1 MEMILVRLYRCGL
14 DISEL
19 CERGLAVLEKIVVGY
34 SDDEAGHDAVKLCG
48 QIVAALGSEVTVV
61 YPYSPL
67 LSSEPAQAAEEA
79 IRAELRALMPDS
91 EMLAHATYHWSSSSW
106 PIHALHSMA
115 SYENAQLIVIGA
127 AREGI
132 AGHLHVDLME
142 RMVHGAPCA
151 VLVAPAG
158 YADRDTGRLRRVG
171 VGYTDSAEGKAALR
185 SGDELAQVFDGELSV
200 IAASGLS
207 LFVRSYAAQAAMVS
221 ELEAETY
228 AATKASLQGAV
239 TELAGGVPVHTQT
252 VEGNAADVL
261 VERSRE
267 LDLLVLGSRAY
278 GPVRHALLGSVSA
291 AVMREAHRPVLVMP
305 RGCEPVAG
313 EPASLEGASASV
325 AAD

>member
-1 MEMILVRLYRCGL
+1 M
-14 DISEL
+14 
-19 CERGLAVLEKIVVGY
+19 LEKIVMGY
-34 SDDEAGHDAVKLCG
+34 SGDEAGHDAVKLCE

-67 LSSEPAQAAEEA
+67 LSSVPAQAAEESV
-79 IRAELRALMPDS
+79 RKELRALVPDS
-91 EMLAHATYHWSSSSW
+91 EVLAHATYHWSSSSW

-115 SYENAQLIVIGA
+115 SYENAQLIVLGA

-132 AGHLHVDLME
+132 AGRLHVGLME

-158 YADRDTGRLRRVG
+158 YADRDSGRLRRVG
-171 VGYTDSAEGKAALR
+171 VGFADSPEGKTALGL
-185 SGDELAQVFDGELSV
+185 GDELAQVFDGELSV

-207 LFVRSYAAQAAMVS
+207 MFVRSYAAQAAMVS

-228 AATKASLQGAV
+228 AATKASLQSAV
-239 TELAGGVPVHTQT
+239 AELSGGVPVQTQT
-252 VEGNAADVL
+252 VEGNPADVL
-261 VERSRE
+261 IEQSRE

-291 AVMREAHRPVLVMP
+291 AVMREAHCPVLVMP
-305 RGCEPVAG
+305 RGCEPAAG

>member
-1 MEMILVRLYRCGL
+1 VKG
-14 DISEL
+14 
-19 CERGLAVLEKIVVGY
+19 GLAMLEKIVVGY
-34 SDDEAGHDAVKLCG
+34 SDDEAGHDAVKLCE
-48 QIVAALGSEVTVV
+48 QIVAALGSDVTVV

-67 LSSEPAQAAEEA
+67 LSSVPAQETEEA
-79 IRAELRALMPDS
+79 IRAELRALVPDS

-132 AGHLHVDLME
+132 AGHLHVGLME

-158 YADRDTGRLRRVG
+158 YVAGEGLRRVG
-171 VGYTDSAEGKAALR
+171 VGYTDSAEAKAALR
-185 SGDELAQVFDGELSV
+185 LGDELAQVFDGDLSV

-228 AATKASLQGAV
+228 AATKASLQSAV
-239 TELAGGVPVHTQT
+239 AALASGVPVHTQT

-261 VERSRE
+261 VKCSRE

-291 AVMREAHRPVLVMP
+291 AVMREAHCPVLVMP
-305 RGCEPVAG
+305 RSCEPVAE
-313 EPASLEGASASV
+313 EPASLEGAAASI

>member
-1 MEMILVRLYRCGL
+1 
-14 DISEL
+14 
-19 CERGLAVLEKIVVGY
+19 VLEKIVVGY
-34 SDDEAGHDAVKLCG
+34 SGDEAGRDAVKLCA
-48 QIVAALGSEVTVV
+48 QLVAALGSEVTVV

-67 LSSEPAQAAEEA
+67 LSSVPAQAAEEGV
-79 IRAELRALMPDS
+79 REELRALVPDS

-115 SYENAQLIVIGA
+115 SYENARLIVIGA

-132 AGHLHVDLME
+132 VGHLHVGLME

-158 YADRDTGRLRRVG
+158 YADHEAGALRRIG
-171 VGYTDSAEGKAALR
+171 VGFTDSAEGRTALGL
-185 SGDELAQVFDGELSV
+185 GDELAQVFDGELSV

-228 AATKASLQGAV
+228 AATKASLQSAV
-239 TELAGGVPVHTQT
+239 AELASGVPVHTQT
-252 VEGNAADVL
+252 VEGDPAEVL
-261 VERSRE
+261 VESSHE

-291 AVMREAHRPVLVMP
+291 AVMREAHCPVLVLP
-305 RGCEPVAG
+305 RGCEPAAG
-313 EPASLEGASASV
+313 EAAGRETVPASV
-325 AAD
+325 AGG

>member
-115 SYENAQLIVIGA
+115 SYENAQLIVLGA

-132 AGHLHVDLME
+132 AGHLHVGLME

-158 YADRDTGRLRRVG
+158 YVAGEGLRRVG
-171 VGYTDSAEGKAALR
+171 VGFADSAEGKAAL
-185 SGDELAQVFDGELSV
+185 GLGHELAHVFDGELSV

-207 LFVRSYAAQAAMVS
+207 QFVRSYAAQAAMVS

-228 AATKASLQGAV
+228 AATKASLQSAV
-239 TELAGGVPVHTQT
+239 AELAGDVPVHTQT

-291 AVMREAHRPVLVMP
+291 AVMREAHCPVLVMP
-305 RGCEPVAG
+305 RGCEPSAG
-313 EPASLEGASASV
+313 EPAGLEGASASV